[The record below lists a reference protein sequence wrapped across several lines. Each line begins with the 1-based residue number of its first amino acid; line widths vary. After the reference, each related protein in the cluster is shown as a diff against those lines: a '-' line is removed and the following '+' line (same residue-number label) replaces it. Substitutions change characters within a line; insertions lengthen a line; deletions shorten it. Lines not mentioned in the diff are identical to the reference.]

1 MITYTFL
8 VIIVVFSLYCF
19 NKKEAMYKYMFH
31 PYSIHHHREHYRFL
45 THAFIHGDY
54 IHLAF
59 NCIALYGFGL
69 ELENVLLPDL
79 FGEKV
84 LIRGEILLIPNHKV
98 GELLYLI
105 LFTGGI
111 YAASF
116 TEYFLHKNNKSYSSL
131 GASGAISSVM
141 FCWIMLSPLGTIG
154 FFLIPMK
161 GWVAGIVLLGVSYF
175 LIRRK
180 KTGKHNDNISHES
193 HFWGALFGIVFI
205 LVAKPEVA
213 KEFIHQVFGKF

>member
-8 VIIVVFSLYCF
+8 AIIVVFSVYCF
-19 NKKEAMYKYMFH
+19 NNKQAMYKYMFH
-31 PYSIHHHREHYRFL
+31 PYSIHHNKEHYRFL

-54 IHLAF
+54 IHLIF
-59 NCIALYGFGL
+59 NCLALLSFGINI
-69 ELENVLLPDL
+69 EDHYFPVL
-79 FGEKV
+79 FGEKLGKV
-84 LIRGEILLIPNHKV
+84 MYLL
-98 GELLYLI
+98 

-116 TEYFLHKNNKSYSSL
+116 TEYFLNKNNKSYSSL

-154 FFLIPMK
+154 LFFIPMK
-161 GWVAGIVLLGVSYF
+161 GWIAGILLLGVSYY

-180 KTGKHNDNISHES
+180 KTGNYNDNISHES
-193 HFWGALFGIVFI
+193 HFWGALFGIAFI
-205 LVAKPEVA
+205 LVAKPSVA
-213 KEFIHQVFGKF
+213 KEFIHEIFGRF

>member
-8 VIIVVFSLYCF
+8 AIILVFSVYCF
-19 NKKEAMYKYMFH
+19 MDKNAMHKYMFH
-31 PYSIHHHREHYRFL
+31 PYSIYHYKEHYRFL
-45 THAFIHGDY
+45 THAFIHGDF

-59 NCIALYGFGL
+59 NCLALLSFGSQIEEYYFL
-69 ELENVLLPDL
+69 QI
-79 FGEKV
+79 FGEKLGKV
-84 LIRGEILLIPNHKV
+84 YYLL
-98 GELLYLI
+98 

-116 TEYFLHKNNKSYSSL
+116 TEYFRNKNNKSYSSL

-154 FFLIPMK
+154 FFFIPMR
-161 GWVAGIVLLGVSYF
+161 GWIAGILLLGVSYY

-180 KTGKHNDNISHES
+180 KNSDYNDNISHES
-193 HFWGALFGIVFI
+193 HFWGAIFGIVFI
-205 LVAKPEVA
+205 VIAEPAVLKH
-213 KEFIHQVFGKF
+213 FIGQIFGNIF